1 MADYKFR
8 RSILMGIFDKIQ
20 DRVRERLR
28 DPAFTELVKEQS
40 LKDLLLKR
48 EFHIPESYLQ
58 RELVGRAL
66 DDEVLELS
74 LALYD
79 GYGEIRGKIKKRLIP
94 FPISFS
100 ARFVIQGMEFG
111 SARKA
116 VYLRLEQVEPIDI
129 DWLTKKVVERI
140 PFLSCFGDLIACDL
154 TRVPRLTELFAYRV
168 KGMSFWDFITLKEL
182 SLKDGQI
189 VGRVGVVI

>member
-1 MADYKFR
+1 
-8 RSILMGIFDKIQ
+8 MGIFEKIQ
-20 DRVRERLR
+20 DRVKDRLR
-28 DPAFTELVKEQS
+28 DPAFAELVKEQS

-58 RELVGRAL
+58 REIVGKAL

-74 LALYD
+74 IAIYQ

-100 ARFVIQGMEFG
+100 ARFVIQGMEFS

-116 VYLRLEQVEPIDI
+116 VYLKLEQVDPIDI

-154 TRVPRLTELFAYRV
+154 TRVPRLAELFAYRV
-168 KGMSFWDFITLKEL
+168 KGLSLWDFITLKEL
-182 SLKDGQI
+182 NLKDGQI
-189 VGRVGVVI
+189 VGKVGVVI